1 MLKGREEKRNNIE
14 SENQADD
21 VLLTLMEQ
29 EVQNPVNRR
38 RLS

>member
-21 VLLTLMEQ
+21 VLTLMEQ
-29 EVQNPVNRR
+29 EVPVN
-38 RLS
+38 S

>member
-21 VLLTLMEQ
+21 VLTLMEQ